1 MNTSLYV
8 IEDSL
13 QQLADLREQAESE
26 GDSEALK
33 VIDDQLADYLTQQA
47 DKVSSYVGL
56 IRLREDQAAN
66 CDAELERVKALRD
79 RARAD
84 VERLKATALA
94 VMQRFDVKALKDE
107 RTGSALTRRGNG
119 GLQALEVDEAAVPDD
134 FKFVTVTFSL
144 AVWKRLQEEALNY
157 HKEGA
162 IMVDNEMVRKALAQ
176 RVRCPECAEY
186 QDTAR
191 LTSALAM
198 KTPSTER
205 TGSALTRRG
214 NGGLQAL
221 AIGRDLI
228 ARDPCPRCNGAGTIQ
243 NTVPGARLLE
253 RGEHVRLS

>member
-1 MNTSLYV
+1 MPYV

-13 QQLADLREQAESE
+13 QQLAELREQAESE

-33 VIDDQLADYLTQQA
+33 VIDDQLADYLTQEA

-119 GLQALEVDEAAVPDD
+119 GLQPLEVQPESVADQYRLFRITFTYSMWISFLALIGDNLRDQMYEQVQSSPD
-134 FKFVTVTFSL
+134 T
-144 AVWKRLQEEALNY
+144 Q
-157 HKEGA
+157 A
-162 IMVDNEMVRKALAQ
+162 IRKALAQ
-176 RVRCPECAEY
+176 RVTCPECAEY
-186 QDTAR
+186 QDTA
-191 LTSALAM
+191 T
-198 KTPSTER
+198 
-205 TGSALTRRG
+205 
-214 NGGLQAL
+214 
-221 AIGRDLI
+221 GRDLI